1 VQCAQGLTA
10 GNHLV
15 STLGFLARINKAL
28 CNNGINS
35 GVMLLDTV
43 YEEIRYLHRGQF
55 PFTDIT
61 RKFFS
66 GLVQHAAVT
75 PSNSFYWTLEDSTIT
90 LPVEITC

>member
-1 VQCAQGLTA
+1 MQGTQRLTA
-10 GNHLV
+10 GNHLIGA
-15 STLGFLARINKAL
+15 LRFLARITKAL

-35 GVMLLDTV
+35 GVVLLDTV
-43 YEEIRYLHRGQF
+43 YKEIRYLYRGQF

-90 LPVEITC
+90 LPVEIT